1 MSNHWSH
8 TITPEDLF
16 AGLSEATEAVRN
28 GAPITDPEIE
38 VFHFSFN
45 NPAALRSE
53 IIEML
58 AEEAEDQALML
69 CDDEWGKR

>member
-8 TITPEDLF
+8 TITEEDINP
-16 AGLSEATEAVRN
+16 V
-28 GAPITDPEIE
+28 E
-38 VFHFSFN
+38 VFEFSFN

>member
-1 MSNHWSH
+1 MMN
-8 TITPEDLF
+8 PQDLF

-38 VFHFSFN
+38 VFEFSFN
-45 NPAALRSE
+45 DPAALRAE

-58 AEEAEDQALML
+58 AEEAEDTAIIELMR
-69 CDDEWGKR
+69 KRQRTMR